1 MHRSWALVM
10 FSICG
15 PFCARDLPSPGLLV
29 KWDDTF
35 SWVRWLELGFFL
47 LRAESKLIHYIFG
60 KILLQTS
67 SLFKTPLQRLLQW
80 CALNSWYFYLR
91 ENVCVCVCV
100 CVCVKGAGML
110 GRGGTSWLTKAER
123 RKGSTQGIQSA
134 YSSHKKDEGE
144 ERTIFI
150 SVYSCQAVGAL
161 NTWLYW
167 IPRIGLRDFKWLK
180 T

>member
-1 MHRSWALVM
+1 M
-10 FSICG
+10 FG

-29 KWDDTF
+29 KWDNTF
-35 SWVRWLELGFFL
+35 SWVRWLELSFFL
-47 LRAESKLIHYIFG
+47 PRAESKLINYIFG

-67 SLFKTPLQRLLQW
+67 NLFKTPLQRLLQW

-91 ENVCVCVCV
+91 ENVCVCVYVCV

-110 GRGGTSWLTKAER
+110 GRGGTSWLTEAER

-150 SVYSCQAVGAL
+150 KCVLHAR
-161 NTWLYW
+161 W
-167 IPRIGLRDFKWLK
+167 
-180 T
+180 